1 MTPDFQLKNSPQT
14 PQILTRFDLLPNE
27 IVEKIYFEKHKLEM
41 KKVFHQI
48 IITKFPTLN
57 VKGNRKIV
65 SAEYSCGSEFKIPDN
80 VDLNNK
86 QQVKS
91 WGVKW
96 NTLYIEYVDGIIEDI
111 QPVYDAEIDYKYP
124 TMEEIGDCHFDSED
138 ED

>member
-65 SAEYSCGSEFKIPDN
+65 HAEYSCS
-80 VDLNNK
+80 
-86 QQVKS
+86 S
-91 WGVKW
+91 
-96 NTLYIEYVDGIIEDI
+96 
-111 QPVYDAEIDYKYP
+111 
-124 TMEEIGDCHFDSED
+124 
-138 ED
+138 